1 MGAVHQVGIKIN
13 VDAKAASTEIPRAA
27 RELDALSASTKAA
40 AQAAEKLERGVK
52 PAELSVK
59 QMAQA
64 LRTVPM
70 QMTDVVTSLAS
81 GSPPLTV
88 LIQQGGQLKDTFG
101 GVMPALKA
109 VGGYVVSMVNPLTLA
124 GAAVAALGAAWYQG
138 SRETQAYSNALI
150 ATGNAAGATAGQM
163 ASMAREIA
171 DGVHTQS
178 AAAAS
183 LAEMARSAN
192 VGADQLKRYA
202 EVALDWQRVTGTA
215 VTDTA
220 AAFTALKNDPLSAT
234 LKLNEGVN
242 YLTESTYEHI
252 RSLTEQGRQQEA
264 ARAAQDAFASSLATR
279 SEQMQKNLGYLERSW
294 YAVKGAAAAAWDAML
309 NIGRPQVKTLAEVND
324 KIQKLEHLLSVA
336 NYKSGDTTRKAIED
350 SLKKLRTE
358 AAALQGELKA
368 AQDQARANEQLAA
381 RTRWDKAGEQ
391 YLSRAA
397 RMERE
402 VAAARSEGAAAGIQ
416 QAEIEER
423 IAQIREKYA
432 EKTKRNDRAAH
443 ERAKQLREDLQLLA
457 QSAGLNPNFY
467 EEWDRLNK
475 AFDRGVLSAEA
486 LNKAQGELLAKQ
498 PVIKAAAEAERKELE
513 AAAKAREALRQ
524 KEYERVSAYVK
535 SVESL
540 AKQNE
545 SLKEEV
551 ELLGLSEREQTRYQQ
566 AKLAGVIALKQ
577 EQLARLQN
585 EFVHT
590 REQANLEE
598 EIRLLKE
605 RNELLEKKALK
616 KLAQETAKE
625 AANSAKEIEK
635 SLTDALLRG
644 FESGKDI
651 ARNFRDTLRNM
662 FGTLVLRPAIQAVM
676 APVAGGLMGMFGSA
690 TGAASQGG
698 LGGLGSLG
706 SLVGGD
712 LLGSAGGLLGSA
724 GTMFANGATL
734 AGYGLAPA
742 WQNVV
747 AQWSNGA
754 WGSAL
759 ATGAGAA
766 AALGGGLLAG
776 RGIGRAISGGY
787 AAWGSGNGAVNL
799 GSAIGAIWGPLG
811 SAIGGAIGGL
821 VNRAFGRRLADTG
834 IEGTFGG
841 DNGFSGRSFQFYRGG
856 WFRSNRTRYSDLDET
871 TRSSLAQPYL
881 AMREQVR
888 QYAQTLALSAQ
899 SVDTVTHQIR
909 LSLHGLKPEEA
920 ARRIQETLAAA
931 QEALAHS
938 VLGDKNPFTRAGE
951 TALQTLERMAQSLST
966 VNGVFEAL
974 GRTLLDVSEYG
985 GDLAS
990 QITDMFGQGQAGRTA
1005 FSSATAA
1012 YMQNFYSSQEQ
1023 RASLQRSLQRQFES
1037 LGLAMPD
1044 INASNARE
1052 QFRALVDALDLT
1064 TEQGRRAFAALMG
1077 LQGAF
1082 ASLTPSADELAES
1095 AARAAE
1101 AAAQAQRAALDA
1113 ARSATDAALD
1123 ALGRFVDAQASQWRK
1138 TLQAAQD
1145 VAQEARAIFEQ
1156 AGQSARELRGQ
1167 TASGQAMQAA
1177 QGNATI
1183 ARMLEQLRRTGALPD
1198 GKELG
1203 RAIEGAR
1210 GGLNVNDYASVAD
1223 YERDQLVLAGKL
1235 EEMQGIA
1242 GNQLDMAEQQ
1252 VALARKQVEFWEQ
1265 QMDHWRRQVELLRG
1279 TQTSVGSIAEGVSR
1293 LVAAMEAEKRV
1304 NETVASTLPGHSS
1317 GNTGWGGGGGSGSS
1331 SGSGSMGTGLYRTKE
1346 ELERAIQS
1354 LPAGTR
1360 MRNYYDPLLGGYR
1373 LEKIKDGS
1381 RDAKRIDDV
1390 ADKMQQAA
1398 KDSGG
1403 NWKRFYDA
1411 MQGERAI
1418 DLASAWGFTAEDV
1431 KRHVE
1436 QHGYTLR
1443 DGRIVP
1449 AYANGGYHTG
1459 GWALVGEEGP
1469 EFVQFERP
1477 ARIYNTRETQ
1487 AMMRGGNATTDAAL
1501 AQLNALLSQLLTQI
1515 SGVAVHT
1522 GALSSMLGA
1531 LSANG
1536 MGAVRVDVVAARK
1549 GVLHGV

>member
-88 LIQQGGQLKDTFG
+88 LIQQGGQLKDAFG

-220 AAFTALKNDPLSAT
+220 AAFTALKNDPLNAT

-252 RSLTEQGRQQEA
+252 RALAEQGRQQEA

-309 NIGRPQVKTLAEVND
+309 NIGRPQVKTLTEVND

-336 NYKSGDTTRKAIED
+336 NYKSGDTTRKAIEE

-432 EKTKRNDRAAH
+432 EKTKRNDRDAH

-644 FESGKDI
+644 FESGKDV

-662 FGTLVLRPAIQAVM
+662 FGTLVLRPVIQAVM

-706 SLVGGD
+706 PLVGGD
-712 LLGSAGGLLGSA
+712 LLGSA

-747 AQWSNGA
+747 AQWGNGA

-776 RGIGRAISGGY
+776 RGIGQAISGGY

-1037 LGLAMPD
+1037 LGLTMPD

-1095 AARAAE
+1095 AKRAAE
-1101 AAAQAQRAALDA
+1101 AAAQARRAALDA

-1183 ARMLEQLRRTGALPD
+1183 TRMLDQLRRTGALPD
-1198 GKELG
+1198 SKELG

-1210 GGLNVNDYASVAD
+1210 GGLNVNNYASVAD

-1242 GNQLDMAEQQ
+1242 GNQLSTAEQQ

-1279 TQTSVGSIAEGVSR
+1279 TQTSVSSIDEGVAK
-1293 LVAAMEAEKRV
+1293 LVAAMEAEKQAKEIV
-1304 NETVASTLPGHSS
+1304 TQPAKPGLAPSN
-1317 GNTGWGGGGGSGSS
+1317 GLGAIGAPNGERKQPW
-1331 SGSGSMGTGLYRTKE
+1331 GLYRTKE
-1346 ELERAIQS
+1346 ELEKAIQS

-1360 MRNYYDPLLGGYR
+1360 MRNYYDAMLGGYR
-1373 LEKIKDGS
+1373 LEEIKPDS
-1381 RDAKRIDDV
+1381 NDSKRISDLR
-1390 ADKMQQAA
+1390 ARMDKLAG
-1398 KDSGG
+1398 K
-1403 NWKRFYDA
+1403 NWKEVYRSLI
-1411 MQGERAI
+1411 GERAI
-1418 DLASAWGFTAEDV
+1418 DIASALGFTTKDVEEDL
-1431 KRHVE
+1431 KRN
-1436 QHGYTLR
+1436 GFRL
-1443 DGRIVP
+1443 DNGRVVP
-1449 AYANGGYHTG
+1449 AYARGGYHAG

-1501 AQLNALLSQLLTQI
+1501 AQLNALLGQLLAQT
-1515 SGVAVHT
+1515 SGVAAHT